1 MLYMLDTLSSTIPL
15 FSVTKSVLSKYRFVA
30 ALMCTLIG
38 WEKRKK
44 NELQEAVSQRVN
56 FQQLKWVYVSLVYCI
71 YDVQLGGEESWG
83 ERTWIYKDDK
93 CKYLMPA
100 YINVNYKTVKKTCIL

>member
-1 MLYMLDTLSSTIPL
+1 
-15 FSVTKSVLSKYRFVA
+15 
-30 ALMCTLIG
+30 MCTLIG

-44 NELQEAVSQRVN
+44 NELQEALFQRVN